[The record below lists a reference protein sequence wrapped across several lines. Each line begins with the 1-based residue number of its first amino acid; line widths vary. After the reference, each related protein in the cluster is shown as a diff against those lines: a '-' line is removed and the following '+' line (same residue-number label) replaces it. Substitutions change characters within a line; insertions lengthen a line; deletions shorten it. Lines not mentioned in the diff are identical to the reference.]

1 MQDLLKGEIAAIH
14 RAFDDA
20 IESYRQIDDL
30 VPEEPY
36 ARTTNKAA

>member
-1 MQDLLKGEIAAIH
+1 MQDLLKKEIAAIH

-20 IESYRQIDDL
+20 VESYRQIDDL

-36 ARTTNKAA
+36 GGTTNKNA